1 MLDILI
7 FMLELTAIL
16 ILGMV
21 IAILLIMILTT
32 VIVMIQEAI
41 EKVIDGEYE
50 RKDK

>member
-7 FMLELTAIL
+7 FMLELAGIL

-32 VIVMIQEAI
+32 IVVMILDAKDKI
-41 EKVIDGEYE
+41 KE
-50 RKDK
+50 RKEKC

>member
-7 FMLELTAIL
+7 FMLELAAIL

-32 VIVMIQEAI
+32 IVVMILDAKDKI
-41 EKVIDGEYE
+41 KE
-50 RKDK
+50 RKEKC